1 MHNEYLPLSNPRL
14 GVAKEIIE
22 VALCGAQWWVC
33 ACGVHPSYGLPLGA
47 IIQSYSLSYP
57 ALSAACLPI
66 YFPACTYVPYTR
78 HGVPPSRYNKLEQV
92 TFAATAAYTHC
103 VPVVAHACCFI
114 HKPIETYGGIGATR
128 RCKGSPASGER
139 VNDAN
144 VVKGTISVT
153 CSVCLDSLNLCMQ
166 VKAKVFY
173 FDGILLVV
181 YVNGIF
187 TFTSK

>member
-92 TFAATAAYTHC
+92 TFAATAAYTHT
-103 VPVVAHACCFI
+103 AFQSSRTRAASFI
-114 HKPIETYGGIGATR
+114 NLQKRTA
-128 RCKGSPASGER
+128 ASGR
-139 VNDAN
+139 HVGVKDRRRAVNA
-144 VVKGTISVT
+144 
-153 CSVCLDSLNLCMQ
+153 
-166 VKAKVFY
+166 
-173 FDGILLVV
+173 
-181 YVNGIF
+181 
-187 TFTSK
+187 